1 MQRITRDEL
10 QAALDR
16 GSLTL
21 IEALSEMHYAA
32 GHLPGARHVPDALT
46 VDLAASVAPDK
57 AQTVVVYCSGPSC
70 GRSRVTGA
78 AFERLGYR
86 DVRVY
91 EGGKSDWLSAGL
103 PLTAAAAAVS

>member
-16 GSLTL
+16 GSVTL

-32 GHLPGARHVPDALT
+32 GHLPGARNVPGALT
-46 VDLAASVAPDK
+46 VDLAASVAPDPTR
-57 AQTVVVYCSGPSC
+57 TVVVYCSGPSC
-70 GRSRVTGA
+70 GRSRVTAGA
-78 AFERLGYR
+78 IERLGYR

-91 EGGKSDWLSAGL
+91 EGGKSDWSSAGL
-103 PLTAAAAAVS
+103 PFAAATAAVR